1 MQSGTAVGEQWSMI
15 VGSLAFEVF
24 DVECSA
30 GIEDVYFT

>member
-1 MQSGTAVGEQWSMI
+1 MI

-24 DVECSA
+24 DVECSE